1 MNKFVYE
8 MIGTAILVLL
18 GNGVVASVL
27 LNKSK
32 AKDSGW
38 LAITVGWAFA
48 VTMGA
53 YFAVNVTGAHL
64 NPAVT
69 IGFLT
74 LGLISPQKALLFI
87 LAQLLGAMIGQLLLV
102 LVYKQQYDATE
113 NSEIILATFSTGP
126 AVRNTFWNLISEI
139 IGTFM
144 LMFGILILIRANLEI
159 FTPLFIGLLVLSIG
173 LSLGGATGY
182 AINPARD
189 LGPRII
195 HAILPLKNKGTSDW
209 SYAFVPVVGPIIGA
223 VLAALVFSIL

>member
-8 MIGTAILVLL
+8 MVGTAILVLL

-74 LGLISPQKALLFI
+74 LGLITPQEALLFI

-144 LMFGILILIRANLEI
+144 LMFGILILIRANLAI

>member
-8 MIGTAILVLL
+8 MVGTAILVLL

-69 IGFLT
+69 IGFLI
-74 LGLISPQKALLFI
+74 LGLISPQIALLFI
-87 LAQLLGAMIGQLLLV
+87 LAQLLGAMIGQLLVV

-113 NSEIILATFSTGP
+113 DSETILATFSTGP

-144 LMFGILILIRANLEI
+144 LMFGILILIRANLAI